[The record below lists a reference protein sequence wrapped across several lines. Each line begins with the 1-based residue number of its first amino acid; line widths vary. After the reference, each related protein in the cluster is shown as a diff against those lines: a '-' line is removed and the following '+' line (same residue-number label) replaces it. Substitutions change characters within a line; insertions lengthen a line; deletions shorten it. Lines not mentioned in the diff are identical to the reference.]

1 VKEFTGNVSWDRTIS
16 WYDAFVNVDV
26 NEKNYI
32 RQMLERGERLDEK
45 ARIWVSTI
53 HAIKGGEQ
61 DNVILS
67 LEQGDKIQKAIKK
80 SIDKQDEEHRVWYV
94 GTTRAKHNLYTD
106 SSIFKDLEPQDKQIG
121 GKHYKS
127 FHIQP
132 YEFISKNNLSFFQG
146 NVVKYVCRYLTKN
159 GVEDLEKII
168 HYCELEIKKLNDMK
182 RKKR

>member
-1 VKEFTGNVSWDRTIS
+1 
-16 WYDAFVNVDV
+16 
-26 NEKNYI
+26 
-32 RQMLERGERLDEK
+32 M
-45 ARIWVSTI
+45 
-53 HAIKGGEQ
+53 
-61 DNVILS
+61 
-67 LEQGDKIQKAIKK
+67 
-80 SIDKQDEEHRVWYV
+80 
-94 GTTRAKHNLYTD
+94 TD
-106 SSIFKDLEPQDKQIG
+106 SSIFKDIAPQDKQIG

-132 YEFISKNNLSFFQG
+132 YEFISRNNLSFFQG